1 MTIKAFAID
10 FQNKAGERRTVII
23 EETAAEAECARIHGF
38 GPCNRVGTPAPS
50 PSSLRDLSILFSV
63 ARDPCQFIKP

>member
-23 EETAAEAECARIHGF
+23 EETAAEAECARIHRFWAVQQSWHARAIAELPPGF
-38 GPCNRVGTPAPS
+38 EH
-50 PSSLRDLSILFSV
+50 ILGSTRSV
-63 ARDPCQFIKP
+63 PVH